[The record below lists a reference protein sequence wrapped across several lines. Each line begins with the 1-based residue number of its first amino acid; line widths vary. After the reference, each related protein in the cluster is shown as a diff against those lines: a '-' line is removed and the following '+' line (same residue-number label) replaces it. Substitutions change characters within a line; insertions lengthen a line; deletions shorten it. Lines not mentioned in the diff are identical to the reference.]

1 MRRLLS
7 VAALEAVTSSPA
19 FAARVHLLSQP
30 PPKLSARSALRQLFV
45 DPNLARHVPSI
56 SPLTVWKD
64 GFGRKALVHPPGT
77 NVTVAGGDFH
87 DVHDAWLSGATLVLD
102 SVEKYWAPVDALC
115 QAMVESLGMGFT
127 ANACAQPLALDDC
140 ATGVRSSEARSF
152 GHHSHSTAAAVKLSR
167 CRVLADATPT
177 GAQGFSAHSDHQVR
191 PPTS

>member
-64 GFGRKALVHPPGT
+64 GFERKALVHPPGT
-77 NVTVAGGDFH
+77 NVTVRAGDFH

-102 SVEKYWAPVDALC
+102 SVEKYWPPVDALC

-140 ATGVRSSEARSF
+140 GGLHRCEAQPLPRACRCHAHRRS
-152 GHHSHSTAAAVKLSR
+152 
-167 CRVLADATPT
+167 RVLRALGPPGATPR
-177 GAQGFSAHSDHQVR
+177 QLL
-191 PPTS
+191 